1 MNIKVHNTNIN
12 MHDLHRFTQCHMLC
26 LDCSV
31 VDCAVPICARG
42 YELFTPEGECC
53 SQCRRGKYM
62 AHTIFSLPSKC
73 QLVLITILQTL
84 TILYQHT
91 NNHNGEFKQFIAY
104 WFIP

>member
-1 MNIKVHNTNIN
+1 
-12 MHDLHRFTQCHMLC
+12 MLC

-53 SQCRRGKYM
+53 SQCRRGKNM
-62 AHTIFSLPSKC
+62 AHTIFSLPYKC

-84 TILYQHT
+84 TICINTLTVIMLSLNSLLQIGLYH
-91 NNHNGEFKQFIAY
+91 K
-104 WFIP
+104 

>member
-1 MNIKVHNTNIN
+1 MYIKVHNTNIN

-53 SQCRRGKYM
+53 SQCRRGKYK

-91 NNHNGEFKQFIAY
+91 NNHNVEFKQFIAY